1 MREDLGEPA
10 EEMGVDAESGS
21 QHPSAVSRQPDSGTG
36 NGQRATGNEED
47 LPSDPEEA
55 IAFLLEAL
63 RGAQDEAT
71 SYLGDLQ
78 RVAADFEN
86 YRKRAQ
92 RERDEI
98 VTRAS
103 QSLVHDLLPVLDSF
117 DGALTAAATPGDEAF
132 LAGIRSTHQLLMDV
146 LARQGLETIPA
157 AGRPFDPS
165 LHEAVSGGGTGHL
178 VVTAEMRRG
187 YALRGRVLRPSLVA
201 VATEVATEAVG
212 GGETG

>member
-1 MREDLGEPA
+1 MREGDRESRD
-10 EEMGVDAESGS
+10 EMVVDADSR
-21 QHPSAVSRQPDSGTG
+21 QPSAVSREQDSGTG
-36 NGQRATGNEED
+36 NGQRATGNGDE

-63 RGAQDEAT
+63 RGAQGEAA

-78 RVAADFEN
+78 RLAADFEN
-86 YRKRAQ
+86 YRKRSQ
-92 RERDEI
+92 RERDEL

-146 LARQGLETIPA
+146 LARQGLEAIPA
-157 AGRPFDPS
+157 AGLPFDPS

-201 VATEVATEAVG
+201 VAAEDVAEAAG
-212 GGETG
+212 GGDPG